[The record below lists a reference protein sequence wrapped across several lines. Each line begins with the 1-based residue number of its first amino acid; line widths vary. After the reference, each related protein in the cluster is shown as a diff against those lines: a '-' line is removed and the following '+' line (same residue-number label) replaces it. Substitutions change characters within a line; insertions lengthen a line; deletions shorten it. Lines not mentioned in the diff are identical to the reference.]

1 MSTCIKHLYNEYEA
15 ENADGLDLSDK
26 AERLLEPLFRMYSD
40 DGFSLRDAL
49 TIVTSTANYI
59 VAVKILRKAIA
70 KRTEERL
77 LTNKNL

>member
-1 MSTCIKHLYNEYEA
+1 
-15 ENADGLDLSDK
+15 
-26 AERLLEPLFRMYSD
+26 MYSD

-49 TIVTSTANYI
+49 TIVISTANYI